1 MLADCWL
8 ECGFVFFDCKILTKK
23 LTDLSWA
30 VDRLHGWRLPS
41 VLSWSVVGWSVWAKR
56 LTECG
61 WLLVGGLVFLTSKS
75 RLKWLTCLY
84 WLHGWRLPSLLS
96 WSVVGW
102 LVLAKWLTECLA
114 DCWLV
119 GGLVIFYCKIETK
132 NWLTCLDQLTDCMAG
147 GSPLCSAGRW
157 LVNWF
162 WKKTRLTECW
172 LTVGWW
178 VAWCFCTSK
187 SRLKWL
193 TCLDWLHGWRLPS
206 LLSWSVVG
214 WLVLAKRLTECW
226 LLVGGWLGAFWLQNR
241 DLNDWLVLTDCMA
254 GGSPLCLAGRWLVD
268 WFWQRDWHNVWLT
281 VGWWVAWYLLQQN
294 CD

>member
-8 ECGFVFFDCKILTKK
+8 
-23 LTDLSWA
+23 
-30 VDRLHGWRLPS
+30 
-41 VLSWSVVGWSVWAKR
+41 VG
-56 LTECG
+56 C
-61 WLLVGGLVFLTSKS
+61 LVYLNSKS
-75 RLKWLTCLY
+75 RLKWLTCLD

-102 LVLAKWLTECLA
+102 LVLAKRLTECLA

-119 GGLVIFYCKIETK
+119 GGLVFFYCKIETK

-162 WKKTRLTECW
+162 WKKTRLTDCW

-193 TCLDWLHGWRLPS
+193 TCLDWLHGWRLPPLLSWSVVGWLVLAKRLRMLADCLLVGCLVFLYFKIETKMTELTCLDWLHGWRLPS

-214 WLVLAKRLTECW
+214 WLVLAKRLT
-226 LLVGGWLGAFWLQNR
+226 
-241 DLNDWLVLTDCMA
+241 
-254 GGSPLCLAGRWLVD
+254 
-268 WFWQRDWHNVWLT
+268 
-281 VGWWVAWYLLQQN
+281 
-294 CD
+294 

>member
-1 MLADCWL
+1 MTDCMAGGSPLCLAGRWLVDWFWQRDWQNVADCWL
-8 ECGFVFFDCKILTKK
+8 VVGLVFVYCKIETKK

-41 VLSWSVVGWSVWAKR
+41 VLSWSVVGW
-56 LTECG
+56 
-61 WLLVGGLVFLTSKS
+61 
-75 RLKWLTCLY
+75 
-84 WLHGWRLPSLLS
+84 
-96 WSVVGW
+96 
-102 LVLAKWLTECLA
+102 LVLAKRLTECLA

-119 GGLVIFYCKIETK
+119 VGLVFVYCKIETK

-162 WKKTRLTECW
+162 WKKKTRLTECW

-178 VAWCFCTSK
+178 VAWCFFTSK

-241 DLNDWLVLTDCMA
+241 D
-254 GGSPLCLAGRWLVD
+254 
-268 WFWQRDWHNVWLT
+268 
-281 VGWWVAWYLLQQN
+281 
-294 CD
+294 